1 MKMKWTKSLEQ
12 KAIEAAASR
21 QLNIT
26 FTDASSNETKAR
38 FLGKFLAEGF
48 VLDPEAVN
56 SVTFNA
62 IYMNEICKRYRE
74 LGFKKIPGV
83 IDVDPTGEAVKVLP
97 LITGEN
103 EIPSVNYSIPLEW
116 NLGNAMGALP
126 LALNIFALIRTVE
139 DKLRS
144 GDGWKENAVSILKEE
159 MCTNTI
165 FERKRLQNKIED
177 DGIQFLLDQYDKYM
191 EILAKE
197 GLISFA
203 DQEPMALRM
212 FKEHPEDLNLGVNHV
227 LVDEFQDSNE
237 ANMEFIRMISNRP
250 EMKDILA
257 IGDEKQGIYAFR
269 GAVVENFSQFES
281 RVQTPGEPA
290 KEVKRMNLS
299 ANYRSYD
306 EIIDPANALV
316 ALNKSATVSPI
327 KAMRGKGGEFHLKGF
342 YNSDDE
348 LKYIV
353 DEIKNLIDS
362 GRYTASDIYVL
373 IRTKKPVPKVQ
384 AALTKAGIQ
393 TSILC
398 GVKVIEDSRVRAAL
412 DLTDAFYDPDATK
425 LYRNYINAVCEETYQ
440 KSIKDVYDND
450 EGREALDEAIA
461 DLKKKFTDADDKDA
475 GYLLSTYHDLLEQI
489 NHGEIYSRWLELVYD
504 AGKKACIGISDEED
518 KAEAMLAAEL
528 QFIRNFRRFGKD
540 TEFKYNEEYDG
551 VGIGTAHSSKG
562 LERPVVFV
570 METEFDNEPSHKMKF
585 PEAERDETRR
595 LLFVSMTRAKDIL
608 YVTGQFLIKRGKDK
622 DGNPVI
628 LENQYLHEL
637 FSVSGMDSEWI
648 PIDPDEEKKLA
659 EKKKAQAE
667 KARIQRIQ
675 KSLAAKAITAGKRN
689 GFGQSTKISAPRKSV
704 KKSAKS
710 RG

>member
-203 DQEPMALRM
+203 DQ
-212 FKEHPEDLNLGVNHV
+212 D
-227 LVDEFQDSNE
+227 
-237 ANMEFIRMISNRP
+237 
-250 EMKDILA
+250 
-257 IGDEKQGIYAFR
+257 
-269 GAVVENFSQFES
+269 GA
-281 RVQTPGEPA
+281 
-290 KEVKRMNLS
+290 
-299 ANYRSYD
+299 
-306 EIIDPANALV
+306 
-316 ALNKSATVSPI
+316 
-327 KAMRGKGGEFHLKGF
+327 
-342 YNSDDE
+342 
-348 LKYIV
+348 
-353 DEIKNLIDS
+353 
-362 GRYTASDIYVL
+362 
-373 IRTKKPVPKVQ
+373 
-384 AALTKAGIQ
+384 
-393 TSILC
+393 
-398 GVKVIEDSRVRAAL
+398 
-412 DLTDAFYDPDATK
+412 
-425 LYRNYINAVCEETYQ
+425 
-440 KSIKDVYDND
+440 
-450 EGREALDEAIA
+450 
-461 DLKKKFTDADDKDA
+461 
-475 GYLLSTYHDLLEQI
+475 
-489 NHGEIYSRWLELVYD
+489 
-504 AGKKACIGISDEED
+504 
-518 KAEAMLAAEL
+518 
-528 QFIRNFRRFGKD
+528 
-540 TEFKYNEEYDG
+540 
-551 VGIGTAHSSKG
+551 
-562 LERPVVFV
+562 
-570 METEFDNEPSHKMKF
+570 
-585 PEAERDETRR
+585 
-595 LLFVSMTRAKDIL
+595 
-608 YVTGQFLIKRGKDK
+608 
-622 DGNPVI
+622 
-628 LENQYLHEL
+628 
-637 FSVSGMDSEWI
+637 
-648 PIDPDEEKKLA
+648 
-659 EKKKAQAE
+659 
-667 KARIQRIQ
+667 
-675 KSLAAKAITAGKRN
+675 
-689 GFGQSTKISAPRKSV
+689 
-704 KKSAKS
+704 
-710 RG
+710 

>member
-1 MKMKWTKSLEQ
+1 MKIKWTKTLEQ

-97 LITGEN
+97 LISGEN
-103 EIPSVNYSIPLEW
+103 EIPSVNYSIPLEC

-126 LALNIFALIRTVE
+126 LALNIFALIRAVE

-165 FERKRLQNKIED
+165 FERKGLQNKIED

-212 FKEHPEDLNLGVNHV
+212 FKEYPEDLNLGVSHV

-281 RVQTPGEPA
+281 RVQTPGKPA
-290 KEVKRMNLS
+290 KAVKRMNLS

-425 LYRNYINAVCEETYQ
+425 LYRNYINAVCEESYQ

-518 KAEAMLAAEL
+518 KAEVMLAAEL

-608 YVTGQFLIKRGKDK
+608 YVTGRFLIKRGKDK

-659 EKKKAQAE
+659 KKKKAQAE

-689 GFGQSTKISAPRKSV
+689 GFGQSAKISPRAV
-704 KKSAKS
+704 GKKS
-710 RG
+710 